1 MSRRDDRISIRHML
15 DHALEARAMARGR
28 TRADLENDR
37 MFQLA
42 LTRLIEII
50 GEAAARVSKP
60 TRDRY
65 PGIPW
70 AEIIGM
76 RHRLIHGYDVVDKV
90 RKGWRNL
97 AIRPETGRRL
107 MNQVEYTLLADE
119 APVRPRPFADRRRLQ
134 ETVTAILCKYMDTFY
149 RRRREHWETQVME
162 YRPLDED
169 DPNLAFNRGVAREDR
184 PAYVVQVR
192 RSDRALIE
200 AIQKLLEEEKRLR
213 EEENQGLPRIAFDR
227 HLYLPLPFD
236 KACKRGG
243 IVV

>member
-76 RHRLIHGYDVVDKV
+76 RHRLIHGYDVVDI
-90 RKGWRNL
+90 G
-97 AIRPETGRRL
+97 
-107 MNQVEYTLLADE
+107 LLW
-119 APVRPRPFADRRRLQ
+119 
-134 ETVTAILCKYMDTFY
+134 ETV
-149 RRRREHWETQVME
+149 ETDLP
-162 YRPLDED
+162 PLI
-169 DPNLAFNRGVAREDR
+169 A
-184 PAYVVQVR
+184 
-192 RSDRALIE
+192 AL
-200 AIQKLLEEEKRLR
+200 Q
-213 EEENQGLPRIAFDR
+213 Q
-227 HLYLPLPFD
+227 
-236 KACKRGG
+236 
-243 IVV
+243 IVKEV